1 MGGGFIL
8 AGGFTPPSTPPKS
21 PKLKPESPQLRP
33 STPPRSPSLKP
44 ESPRTIT
51 NDILDFV
58 PIEINN
64 RVVYVPE
71 HLGDDFSKAVKDI
84 KIDCGRAM
92 RIKKDLILDPDML
105 IELLNHAKYHWHS
118 TISGLS
124 SAKVSASEWIENLFI
139 NNRYLCE
146 KESRLVRRIISEYKS
161 LVEDTVAQNNLTP
174 IAPMP
179 IIDRASSRSSRL
191 CDIL

>member
-8 AGGFTPPSTPPKS
+8 AGGFTPPSTPPRS
-21 PKLKPESPQLRP
+21 PK
-33 STPPRSPSLKP
+33 LKP

-51 NDILDFV
+51 NNNLEPV

-64 RVVYVPE
+64 RVVHVPE
-71 HLGDDFSKAVKDI
+71 YLWEDFSKAVKDI
-84 KIDCGRAM
+84 RIDCGRAM
-92 RIKKDLILDPDML
+92 RIKKELILDPEML

-118 TISGLS
+118 TMSGLS

-139 NNRYLCE
+139 NNRNLSE
-146 KESRLVRRIISEYKS
+146 QESRLVRRIISEYKA
-161 LVEDTVAQNNLTP
+161 LVEDTVSQNNLTP

-179 IIDRASSRSSRL
+179 IIDRASSRSGRP